1 MKQTY
6 QALLVAASM
15 IGIALLAVFDFVPV
29 EVAQYSP
36 FLLLALFPGAWL
48 RDRKS
53 CRLLNGSEA

>member
-6 QALLVAASM
+6 QALLVAAVM

-53 CRLLNGSEA
+53 CDLLNGSEA